1 MATVKTVLV
10 KGRCNSRGAY
20 PLAVQVLHKRKK
32 KVFYTGY
39 SITPCEFDSF
49 SGRVLFNGAYTM
61 ETVRRMNRTCRKICK
76 ILDKA
81 IGILEREGNEYTT
94 CDIAR
99 VYETLTGKV
108 GFYSYFRERIRV
120 LFDTGHEGTAK
131 AYEATLHSMQKH
143 LCKTDFP
150 FAHLSSRL
158 VIKYRDTLLEAGV
171 GKNTIGF
178 YLHNMKAV
186 YRRGCLEL
194 NLVFPSP
201 FSDIRIRSEKTV
213 KQSLPMNQV
222 KSLANLSLSVG
233 TPECLARDV
242 FMFSIYTRGMSFVDI
257 AFLKKSDIF
266 PGVIRYR
273 RQKTGQLLEIGINRQ
288 IQSLLERYGD
298 TSGDYLFPLVDESET
313 PYSGYKKAY
322 NKIRYALKKI
332 SQRIDINIPLRLHAA
347 RHCWATMARENGT
360 PLHTIS
366 ECLGHSSEKVTRI
379 YLKELDRSV
388 LDEVNNH
395 IADNIC

>member
-49 SGRVLFNGAYTM
+49 SGRVLFNGVYTM

-94 CDIAR
+94 CDISR

-158 VIKYRDTLLEAGV
+158 VIKYRD
-171 GKNTIGF
+171 
-178 YLHNMKAV
+178 MKAV

-201 FSDIRIRSEKTV
+201 FCNIRIRSEKTV
-213 KQSLPMNQV
+213 KQSLPMKQV

-288 IQSLLERYGD
+288 IQNLLERYGD

-322 NKIRYALKKI
+322 NRMRYALKKVSWNI
-332 SQRIDINIPLRLHAA
+332 GMSIPLRLHAA
-347 RHCWATMARENGT
+347 RHCWAMMARENGA

-395 IADNIC
+395 IADKIC

>member
-1 MATVKTVLV
+1 M
-10 KGRCNSRGAY
+10 
-20 PLAVQVLHKRKK
+20 
-32 KVFYTGY
+32 
-39 SITPCEFDSF
+39 
-49 SGRVLFNGAYTM
+49 
-61 ETVRRMNRTCRKICK
+61 
-76 ILDKA
+76 
-81 IGILEREGNEYTT
+81 
-94 CDIAR
+94 
-99 VYETLTGKV
+99 
-108 GFYSYFRERIRV
+108 

-201 FSDIRIRSEKTV
+201 FCNIRIRSEKTV

-266 PGVIRYR
+266 PG
-273 RQKTGQLLEIGINRQ
+273 
-288 IQSLLERYGD
+288 
-298 TSGDYLFPLVDESET
+298 
-313 PYSGYKKAY
+313 
-322 NKIRYALKKI
+322 
-332 SQRIDINIPLRLHAA
+332 
-347 RHCWATMARENGT
+347 
-360 PLHTIS
+360 
-366 ECLGHSSEKVTRI
+366 
-379 YLKELDRSV
+379 
-388 LDEVNNH
+388 
-395 IADNIC
+395 

>member
-1 MATVKTVLV
+1 
-10 KGRCNSRGAY
+10 
-20 PLAVQVLHKRKK
+20 
-32 KVFYTGY
+32 
-39 SITPCEFDSF
+39 
-49 SGRVLFNGAYTM
+49 M

-94 CDIAR
+94 CDISR

-201 FSDIRIRSEKTV
+201 F
-213 KQSLPMNQV
+213 
-222 KSLANLSLSVG
+222 A
-233 TPECLARDV
+233 
-242 FMFSIYTRGMSFVDI
+242 
-257 AFLKKSDIF
+257 
-266 PGVIRYR
+266 
-273 RQKTGQLLEIGINRQ
+273 
-288 IQSLLERYGD
+288 
-298 TSGDYLFPLVDESET
+298 
-313 PYSGYKKAY
+313 
-322 NKIRYALKKI
+322 
-332 SQRIDINIPLRLHAA
+332 
-347 RHCWATMARENGT
+347 
-360 PLHTIS
+360 IS
-366 ECLGHSSEKVTRI
+366 ESGLKRPSNKVF
-379 YLKELDRSV
+379 L
-388 LDEVNNH
+388 
-395 IADNIC
+395 

>member
-201 FSDIRIRSEKTV
+201 FCNIRIRSEKTV
-213 KQSLPMNQV
+213 KQSLKIESGEVSCQPV
-222 KSLANLSLSVG
+222 
-233 TPECLARDV
+233 T
-242 FMFSIYTRGMSFVDI
+242 FSRNTGMLGQRCFYVQYLYSRN
-257 AFLKKSDIF
+257 
-266 PGVIRYR
+266 VIRRYCFS
-273 RQKTGQLLEIGINRQ
+273 KK
-288 IQSLLERYGD
+288 ERYFSRGN
-298 TSGDYLFPLVDESET
+298 PL
-313 PYSGYKKAY
+313 
-322 NKIRYALKKI
+322 
-332 SQRIDINIPLRLHAA
+332 
-347 RHCWATMARENGT
+347 
-360 PLHTIS
+360 
-366 ECLGHSSEKVTRI
+366 
-379 YLKELDRSV
+379 
-388 LDEVNNH
+388 
-395 IADNIC
+395 